1 MKRWMGEGINEGGE
15 VALVKSVER
24 KRKGERVMVI
34 GGWERIKW
42 GKGEVM
48 SPRGRG
54 MGWSRWRKEGKRKK
68 ENRRFEK

>member
-1 MKRWMGEGINEGGE
+1 
-15 VALVKSVER
+15 
-24 KRKGERVMVI
+24 MVI